1 MVLLSDAK
9 IVGVRKLSELH
20 QIRYSMDHGLGGV
33 PDLSPQLDCTALGL
47 REAVGWGGERR
58 LGSLGTLRETWRPEG
73 NLDDPGGY

>member
-47 REAVGWGGERR
+47 REAVGCWG
-58 LGSLGTLRETWRPEG
+58 
-73 NLDDPGGY
+73 